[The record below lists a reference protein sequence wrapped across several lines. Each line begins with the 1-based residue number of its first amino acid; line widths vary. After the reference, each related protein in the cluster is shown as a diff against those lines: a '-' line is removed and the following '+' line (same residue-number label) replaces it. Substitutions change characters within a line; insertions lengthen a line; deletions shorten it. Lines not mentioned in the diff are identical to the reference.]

1 VFTDH
6 KSQGQTIEYVIVN
19 IDPTKKFLVDSFAA
33 YVALSCSCGCHSI
46 RLLREFDD
54 LIFTKHPSED
64 LQAED
69 EQLSV
74 LAEETQIWFE
84 GNYYNYNVTV

>member
-1 VFTDH
+1 
-6 KSQGQTIEYVIVN
+6 
-19 IDPTKKFLVDSFAA
+19 
-33 YVALSCSCGCHSI
+33 
-46 RLLREFDD
+46 LLREFDD